1 MVRSH
6 DKPIHSQPGLYIQ
19 TYKNIILRGRQ
30 EGLQRKYGVF
40 NENLAVSNENI
51 GVSNETSRGSPIKG
65 GLQLLRGSCH
75 FSIAPLYRFV
85 EGFWLPFVC
94 SIQMNVGA
102 FHSKPV

>member
-40 NENLAVSNENI
+40 NENLGVSNENLR
-51 GVSNETSRGSPIKG
+51 VSNENMGSPKKIW
-65 GLQLLRGSCH
+65 GSPMK
-75 FSIAPLYRFV
+75 I
-85 EGFWLPFVC
+85 
-94 SIQMNVGA
+94 
-102 FHSKPV
+102 